1 MDINITDFRANLLKY
16 LKLAQLGE
24 EIVITSKGKPLVN
37 ITPPT
42 EQKEMALK
50 KLKNIAKTAMI
61 GDVITP
67 INNNWDAME

>member
-24 EIVITSKGKPLVN
+24 EIVITSKGKPLAN

-42 EQKEMALK
+42 EQKEIALK
-50 KLKNIAKTAMI
+50 KLKNIAKTPMI